1 MYHLVY
7 SFDQINYFFDM
18 AIIYIHAS
26 TLLNCVENFY
36 ESIWIIRL
44 FVLKWFYTIIQN
56 RLYMFKCKQY
66 ARNENF
72 LQAIRTFFIF
82 V

>member
-44 FVLKWFYTIIQN
+44 FVLK
-56 RLYMFKCKQY
+56 
-66 ARNENF
+66 
-72 LQAIRTFFIF
+72 
-82 V
+82 

>member
-7 SFDQINYFFDM
+7 SFDQINYFFGM

-36 ESIWIIRL
+36 ESIWIMRL

-56 RLYMFKCKQY
+56 RLYMFKRKQY